1 MPTRNR
7 LETKVTLDDLR
18 VVAVL
23 TLMVHANAMHTANI
37 VHLGTH
43 HALFLA
49 AHVTLLTT
57 RVVRTATTLLT
68 CGKGTD
74 HAVAHEEDSFLLRLE
89 PRQYI
94 ERLRVS
100 QIVRR
105 SVHHVLVRR
114 NSFLHAQKLAVH
126 LVPLQVV
133 GFVDRNPVVGVKVVN
148 VKLTTRLA
156 QQHVLPQF
164 RKRTLTRIH
173 PQVAAL
179 RPATPREL
187 RETIRQRVELGQ
199 RHRDTGGD
207 VRDVRGVEG
216 T

>member
-7 LETKVTLDDLR
+7 LETNVTLDDLR

-23 TLMVHANAMHTANI
+23 ASIIHANAMHTADI
-37 VHLGTH
+37 VYFATL
-43 HALFLA
+43 HAPFLA

-89 PRQYI
+89 TRQYI
-94 ERLRVS
+94 ERFRVS

-133 GFVDRNPVVGVKVVN
+133 GFVDRNPVVGKKIIN
-148 VKLTTRLA
+148 EKLTTFLA
-156 QQHVLPQF
+156 QQHVLPQL

-187 RETIRQRVELGQ
+187 RETIRQRVELGH
-199 RHRDTGGD
+199 RHRDSGGA
-207 VRDVRGVEG
+207 
-216 T
+216 